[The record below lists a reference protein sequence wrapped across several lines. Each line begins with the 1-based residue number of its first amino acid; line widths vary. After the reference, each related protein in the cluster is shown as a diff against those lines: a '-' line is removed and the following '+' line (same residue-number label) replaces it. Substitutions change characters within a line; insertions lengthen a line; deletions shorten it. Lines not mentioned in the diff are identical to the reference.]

1 MKVALF
7 IPCYIDQFYPNVGM
21 ATVAVLEHFGVQV
34 EFPDA
39 QTCCGQPMANSGC
52 MDEARPLAEKFVN
65 TFDGYEYVVAPSG
78 SCVSMVRNHY
88 DHLCDH
94 HDERSATVR
103 RRTLELSEFLTT
115 VLKVADVPGRF
126 PHQVGLHQS
135 CHGLRELRLG
145 PSSEVMKPRDSMMES
160 LLTGLEGIRFSK
172 LSRRDECCG
181 FGGTFAV
188 AEEAISCMMG
198 DDRVNDHV
206 SSGTEVLTAGDM
218 SCLMHLEGIIRR
230 RKIPM
235 RVMHFAEIMAEAIGV
250 TKVAT

>member
-7 IPCYIDQFYPNVGM
+7 IPCYIDQFYPHVGM
-21 ATVAVLEHFGVQV
+21 ATVSVLEHFGVQV
-34 EFPDA
+34 EFPEA

-115 VLKVADVPGRF
+115 VLKVSSVPGRF

-145 PSSEVMKPRDSMMES
+145 EIYLYAKVFEHRHRCHPHVRIELIDV
-160 LLTGLEGIRFSK
+160 T
-172 LSRRDECCG
+172 RDEQRD
-181 FGGTFAV
+181 FHSIRS
-188 AEEAISCMMG
+188 EAM
-198 DDRVNDHV
+198 
-206 SSGTEVLTAGDM
+206 AG
-218 SCLMHLEGIIRR
+218 
-230 RKIPM
+230 
-235 RVMHFAEIMAEAIGV
+235 
-250 TKVAT
+250 